1 MSEMHQSN
9 RPTLVW
15 YSWFAE
21 DKVFFKGIKSV
32 SQRYAALWR
41 NYSFFIKK
49 SNLQYSNQ
57 QIQTIF
63 SNFVD
68 SLAIEAYEDEKYQC
82 SFKDFISIYCLSKEI
97 QSGKT
102 NPPWDSNLW
111 IKDKSKIK
119 EFLINSIKKLE
130 TEINEFM
137 NNKQKLAGK
146 EIDFY
151 LTKDLNLKY
160 EIRLG
165 ELMRKNRMNLPLLS
179 SDVKEMRF
187 MEIRLNT
194 ILELFAEIIKL
205 DVFNDTTYCN
215 TYDSFNERFCNNSR
229 IFIGPYDFELIKN
242 IFRTRE
248 NQVIFDEK
256 SILFNKTA
264 NEKYI
269 EYVIFRLEKI
279 LSELKNTIE
288 PLEFSIGSDELPY
301 FGGEPLN
308 ENTPLDTSEKE
319 LKLRRDTDIKTS
331 QNVVETVELIEEI
344 KQKLIQNNWGNKTII
359 EKNRITN
366 NLSLGANFATVED
379 LELIFS
385 ISTTAS
391 TLLKQLD
398 ESKFVYML
406 RGYKALIT
414 KEKFPNFNIFKE
426 ESVFSIL
433 SNLKRFKL
441 NLSKHYN
448 SSITSELYDR

>member
-1 MSEMHQSN
+1 
-9 RPTLVW
+9 
-15 YSWFAE
+15 
-21 DKVFFKGIKSV
+21 
-32 SQRYAALWR
+32 
-41 NYSFFIKK
+41 
-49 SNLQYSNQ
+49 
-57 QIQTIF
+57 
-63 SNFVD
+63 
-68 SLAIEAYEDEKYQC
+68 
-82 SFKDFISIYCLSKEI
+82 
-97 QSGKT
+97 
-102 NPPWDSNLW
+102 
-111 IKDKSKIK
+111 
-119 EFLINSIKKLE
+119 
-130 TEINEFM
+130 
-137 NNKQKLAGK
+137 
-146 EIDFY
+146 
-151 LTKDLNLKY
+151 
-160 EIRLG
+160 
-165 ELMRKNRMNLPLLS
+165 
-179 SDVKEMRF
+179 
-187 MEIRLNT
+187 
-194 ILELFAEIIKL
+194 
-205 DVFNDTTYCN
+205 
-215 TYDSFNERFCNNSR
+215 
-229 IFIGPYDFELIKN
+229 
-242 IFRTRE
+242 
-248 NQVIFDEK
+248 
-256 SILFNKTA
+256 
-264 NEKYI
+264 
-269 EYVIFRLEKI
+269 
-279 LSELKNTIE
+279 
-288 PLEFSIGSDELPY
+288 LPY